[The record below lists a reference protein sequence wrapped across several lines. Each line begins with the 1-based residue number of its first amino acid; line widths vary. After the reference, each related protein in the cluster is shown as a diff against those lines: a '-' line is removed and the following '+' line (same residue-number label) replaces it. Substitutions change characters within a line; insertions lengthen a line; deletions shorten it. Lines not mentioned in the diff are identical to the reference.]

1 MDVIKMEYN
10 VSSTFS
16 FDLKTITSL
25 NELKKKYRVNK
36 SELLRKFT
44 NYFNKNRKELEKLI
58 EEGVE

>member
-1 MDVIKMEYN
+1 MEYN